1 MQISP
6 HLRILLSLVLIL
18 PFTAVSGQG
27 TGTIPAI
34 TAPTFA
40 PAPASSVPATVP
52 STMVPSATVPY
63 VNVPFDTIPSVAIPS
78 AAPSSAMPAGA
89 LSIEA
94 LQRLGLEANGLV
106 RAAQSQV
113 GIAEAGVIGAAAY
126 PNPQVSVIG
135 GPQHPRIQAANP
147 ATNTRQVT
155 VTQTIENPFV
165 RSARIGSA
173 EAGVEASRAGFDQ
186 VRADLAAQLR
196 VRAYELLLRQEI
208 ARMEGSVFDL
218 MEEVRR
224 RIKVGVG
231 VGETARFELIR
242 ADAEVLNAASR
253 KEAALLNAQRARV
266 ALIQFTAGAL
276 KPDFTINASLFDPVN
291 LPPLEKLRQEVP
303 AVNPDVLRLQA
314 ELERAR
320 LRIDQERASVLPS
333 VQVLLSNYQDAQY
346 TSNMAGLNVTVPVFY
361 RRRGEIDAAVADS
374 ERVRETLEFRRF
386 EIGQLLES
394 AWQGLQ
400 IAQRRVEMFEGGII
414 KEAESALTVAQ
425 AAYRFGER
433 GLIDVLDT
441 QRVLRGILA
450 DSLQARFDLQAAAA
464 EIDRLR
470 AYYPKDQSLK

>member
-1 MQISP
+1 MQKSP

-52 STMVPSATVPY
+52 STMVPSATVPSG
-63 VNVPFDTIPSVAIPS
+63 NVPFDTIPSVAIPS
-78 AAPSSAMPAGA
+78 ATTSSAMPAGA

-276 KPDFTINASLFDPVN
+276 KPDFTINASLFNPVN